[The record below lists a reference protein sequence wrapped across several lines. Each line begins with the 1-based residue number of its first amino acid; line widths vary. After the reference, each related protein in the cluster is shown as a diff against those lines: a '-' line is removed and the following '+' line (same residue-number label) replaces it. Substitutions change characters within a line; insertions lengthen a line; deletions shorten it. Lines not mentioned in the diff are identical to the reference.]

1 MGPLAM
7 VRKMVT
13 APMRLIE
20 NVRGH
25 GSDGFEAARCLLVG
39 SGNPAHMV
47 SDSRLFHFNLTSA
60 EITLLAGQ
68 AAPLRNPFA
77 HPPPGP
83 SSALLS
89 TPRAT
94 LVPRDAAL
102 TGLTAIGVAAIIAM
116 AAVLRRVRRRGV
128 APAADLLV

>member
-1 MGPLAM
+1 MDFGSEAFQSI
-7 VRKMVT
+7 
-13 APMRLIE
+13 AAA
-20 NVRGH
+20 H
-25 GSDGFEAARCLLVG
+25 GVSPQQVALKWILQQKATFVVG

-60 EITLLAGQ
+60 EIALLAGQ

-77 HPPPGP
+77 RPPPGP

-102 TGLTAIGVAAIIAM
+102 NGLTAIGVAAIIAM